1 MRDMEEK
8 SLRVYSDKKF
18 FTKLTN
24 TITKLLIPTK
34 IGINGMLISIKRN
47 NVLKAY
53 ENYINSENVEA
64 DKKDEVEKKYEDM
77 FSLYLEAIDKHM
89 MDNVYKKVKNDTATG
104 FEREALSK
112 YYMVIHL
119 KDTEYLE
126 YKYRKQIFLIQL
138 DYDTVKELNKE
149 KLTDRYEHFY
159 ASRMEALY
167 KKLLKNYSI
176 KLSDDLQPR
185 EKDEIYNKIFG
196 TVEEYITDILP
207 IKMKEE
213 PDNKIYKEILSDYE
227 NFERFTVGKL
237 DQNDVIEKNMILLG
251 ISRKLFTHSLPLVV
265 AEQCYIKL
273 LKDTRALIVD
283 TRIVKKREK
292 AYKLLLDLID
302 EYNLK
307 VLSTKVY
314 WDKPE
319 TRNQY
324 KKFWSEYREIS
335 KLQKTDKKEFEKQR
349 EILFIVNDLKQVSK
363 NENKY
368 YKIIKFVS
376 IRLRT
381 ENEIRK
387 KLNTLFILK
396 KDQDK
401 IIDKL
406 KEQGYLNDEL
416 YIK

>member
-138 DYDTVKELNKE
+138 DYDTVKELNKLSQNPDEVAKYEEREWSIMRYNVEMETNREIGE
-149 KLTDRYEHFY
+149 KEG
-159 ASRMEALY
+159 EARGREEGRREGRREGE
-167 KKLLKNYSI
+167 KTTKEKIVKALKNMNLSI
-176 KLSDDLQPR
+176 EQIAQAVELT
-185 EKDEIYNKIFG
+185 EKEVEKI
-196 TVEEYITDILP
+196 
-207 IKMKEE
+207 
-213 PDNKIYKEILSDYE
+213 
-227 NFERFTVGKL
+227 
-237 DQNDVIEKNMILLG
+237 
-251 ISRKLFTHSLPLVV
+251 
-265 AEQCYIKL
+265 
-273 LKDTRALIVD
+273 
-283 TRIVKKREK
+283 
-292 AYKLLLDLID
+292 
-302 EYNLK
+302 LK
-307 VLSTKVY
+307 V
-314 WDKPE
+314 
-319 TRNQY
+319 
-324 KKFWSEYREIS
+324 
-335 KLQKTDKKEFEKQR
+335 
-349 EILFIVNDLKQVSK
+349 
-363 NENKY
+363 
-368 YKIIKFVS
+368 
-376 IRLRT
+376 
-381 ENEIRK
+381 
-387 KLNTLFILK
+387 
-396 KDQDK
+396 
-401 IIDKL
+401 
-406 KEQGYLNDEL
+406 
-416 YIK
+416 

>member
-53 ENYINSENVEA
+53 ENYINSENVEKK
-64 DKKDEVEKKYEDM
+64 KKDEVEKKYEDM

-185 EKDEIYNKIFG
+185 EKDEIYNK
-196 TVEEYITDILP
+196 
-207 IKMKEE
+207 
-213 PDNKIYKEILSDYE
+213 
-227 NFERFTVGKL
+227 
-237 DQNDVIEKNMILLG
+237 Q
-251 ISRKLFTHSLPLVV
+251 
-265 AEQCYIKL
+265 
-273 LKDTRALIVD
+273 
-283 TRIVKKREK
+283 
-292 AYKLLLDLID
+292 
-302 EYNLK
+302 
-307 VLSTKVY
+307 
-314 WDKPE
+314 
-319 TRNQY
+319 
-324 KKFWSEYREIS
+324 
-335 KLQKTDKKEFEKQR
+335 
-349 EILFIVNDLKQVSK
+349 
-363 NENKY
+363 
-368 YKIIKFVS
+368 
-376 IRLRT
+376 
-381 ENEIRK
+381 
-387 KLNTLFILK
+387 
-396 KDQDK
+396 
-401 IIDKL
+401 
-406 KEQGYLNDEL
+406 
-416 YIK
+416 

>member
-1 MRDMEEK
+1 MEEK

-251 ISRKLFTHSLPLVV
+251 ISRKLFTHSLPLVI
-265 AEQCYIKL
+265 AEQCYEKL
-273 LKDTRALIVD
+273 LVDARTLIMDTKVIR
-283 TRIVKKREK
+283 KQEK
-292 AYKLLLDLID
+292 AYGLLINIID
-302 EYNLK
+302 DYNLRL
-307 VLSTKVY
+307 LSTKIY
-314 WDKPE
+314 WDKPSDRE
-319 TRNQY
+319 EY
-324 KKFWSEYREIS
+324 KKFYTEY
-335 KLQKTDKKEFEKQR
+335 KK
-349 EILFIVNDLKQVSK
+349 VNELKEVYK
-363 NENKY
+363 NYNRY
-368 YKIIKFVS
+368 FRIIKFYKRKLVALGAMKELKNS
-376 IRLRT
+376 CTSEGCYKKVEAET
-381 ENEIRK
+381 EK
-387 KLNTLFILK
+387 VL
-396 KDQDK
+396 DK
-401 IIDKL
+401 VVI
-406 KEQGYLNDEL
+406 
-416 YIK
+416 

>member
-185 EKDEIYNKIFG
+185 EKDEIYNKIF
-196 TVEEYITDILP
+196 
-207 IKMKEE
+207 
-213 PDNKIYKEILSDYE
+213 
-227 NFERFTVGKL
+227 
-237 DQNDVIEKNMILLG
+237 
-251 ISRKLFTHSLPLVV
+251 
-265 AEQCYIKL
+265 
-273 LKDTRALIVD
+273 
-283 TRIVKKREK
+283 
-292 AYKLLLDLID
+292 
-302 EYNLK
+302 
-307 VLSTKVY
+307 
-314 WDKPE
+314 
-319 TRNQY
+319 
-324 KKFWSEYREIS
+324 
-335 KLQKTDKKEFEKQR
+335 
-349 EILFIVNDLKQVSK
+349 
-363 NENKY
+363 
-368 YKIIKFVS
+368 
-376 IRLRT
+376 
-381 ENEIRK
+381 
-387 KLNTLFILK
+387 
-396 KDQDK
+396 
-401 IIDKL
+401 
-406 KEQGYLNDEL
+406 
-416 YIK
+416 

>member
-1 MRDMEEK
+1 MEEK

-176 KLSDDLQPR
+176 KLSDDLQQ
-185 EKDEIYNKIFG
+185 EK
-196 TVEEYITDILP
+196 
-207 IKMKEE
+207 KMK
-213 PDNKIYKEILSDYE
+213 
-227 NFERFTVGKL
+227 F
-237 DQNDVIEKNMILLG
+237 
-251 ISRKLFTHSLPLVV
+251 
-265 AEQCYIKL
+265 
-273 LKDTRALIVD
+273 
-283 TRIVKKREK
+283 
-292 AYKLLLDLID
+292 
-302 EYNLK
+302 
-307 VLSTKVY
+307 
-314 WDKPE
+314 
-319 TRNQY
+319 
-324 KKFWSEYREIS
+324 
-335 KLQKTDKKEFEKQR
+335 
-349 EILFIVNDLKQVSK
+349 
-363 NENKY
+363 
-368 YKIIKFVS
+368 IIKS
-376 IRLRT
+376 L
-381 ENEIRK
+381 EQ
-387 KLNTLFILK
+387 LK
-396 KDQDK
+396 N
-401 IIDKL
+401 I
-406 KEQGYLNDEL
+406 
-416 YIK
+416 

>member
-1 MRDMEEK
+1 MEEK

-18 FTKLTN
+18 FAKLTN

-53 ENYINSENVEA
+53 ENYMQSLDEEA
-64 DKKDEVEKKYEDM
+64 SQKNDIEKKYEDS

-89 MDNVYKKVKNDTATG
+89 MDNVYKKVKNGTATG
-104 FEREALSK
+104 FEKEALSK

-149 KLTDRYEHFY
+149 KLIDRYEHFY

-176 KLSDDLQPR
+176 KLSDDLQQR
-185 EKDEIYNKIFG
+185 DKDEIYNKIFA

-213 PDNKIYKEILSDYE
+213 PDNKIYQDILVDYK

-265 AEQCYIKL
+265 AEQCYEKL
-273 LKDTRALIVD
+273 LVDARTLIMDTKISR
-283 TRIVKKREK
+283 KQEK
-292 AYKLLLDLID
+292 AYGLLINIID
-302 EYNLK
+302 DYNLRL
-307 VLSTKVY
+307 LSTKIY
-314 WDKPE
+314 WDKPSDRE
-319 TRNQY
+319 EY
-324 KKFWSEYREIS
+324 KKFYAEYKKVNELKEKNYMEYS
-335 KLQKTDKKEFEKQR
+335 KNK
-349 EILFIVNDLKQVSK
+349 EILFLRRELKEVYK
-363 NENKY
+363 NINRY
-368 YKIIKFVS
+368 FRIIKFYKRKLVALGAMRELKNS
-376 IRLRT
+376 FISDGTYKKSKT
-381 ENEIRK
+381 EDCVAEI
-387 KLNTLFILK
+387 
-396 KDQDK
+396 
-401 IIDKL
+401 
-406 KEQGYLNDEL
+406 KEKVV
-416 YIK
+416 I

>member
-1 MRDMEEK
+1 MEEK

-176 KLSDDLQPR
+176 KLSDDLQP
-185 EKDEIYNKIFG
+185 
-196 TVEEYITDILP
+196 
-207 IKMKEE
+207 
-213 PDNKIYKEILSDYE
+213 
-227 NFERFTVGKL
+227 
-237 DQNDVIEKNMILLG
+237 
-251 ISRKLFTHSLPLVV
+251 
-265 AEQCYIKL
+265 
-273 LKDTRALIVD
+273 
-283 TRIVKKREK
+283 
-292 AYKLLLDLID
+292 
-302 EYNLK
+302 NLWN
-307 VLSTKVY
+307 S
-314 WDKPE
+314 
-319 TRNQY
+319 
-324 KKFWSEYREIS
+324 
-335 KLQKTDKKEFEKQR
+335 
-349 EILFIVNDLKQVSK
+349 
-363 NENKY
+363 
-368 YKIIKFVS
+368 
-376 IRLRT
+376 
-381 ENEIRK
+381 
-387 KLNTLFILK
+387 
-396 KDQDK
+396 
-401 IIDKL
+401 
-406 KEQGYLNDEL
+406 
-416 YIK
+416 